1 MMRVMLIDEDN
12 ERGQILRE
20 GLEQAGHEVI
30 LEPKSTLN
38 LARLVAEL
46 APDVIIIDVDSPDR
60 DMLEHLCVVTQDA
73 PRPVVMFS
81 ADGDSAKIRE
91 AVRAGVSAYIVDGLS
106 AARVQPIIDVAI
118 ARFEVLQ
125 SLRNELADAQSELAS
140 RKQIERAKGIL
151 MQRKGLSEE
160 EAYRCLRKMAMDE
173 NLKLAEIADQIIRA
187 SKLL

>member
-81 ADGDSAKIRE
+81 ADGDSAKI
-91 AVRAGVSAYIVDGLS
+91 VDGLS

-140 RKQIERAKGIL
+140 RKQIERA
-151 MQRKGLSEE
+151 
-160 EAYRCLRKMAMDE
+160 
-173 NLKLAEIADQIIRA
+173 
-187 SKLL
+187 